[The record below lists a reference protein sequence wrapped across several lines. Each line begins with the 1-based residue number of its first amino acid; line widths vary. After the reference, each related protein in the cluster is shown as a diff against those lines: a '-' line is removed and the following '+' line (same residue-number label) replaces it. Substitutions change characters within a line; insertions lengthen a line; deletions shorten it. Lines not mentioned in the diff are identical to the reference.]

1 MRPDIWNAPSERRR
15 TLEINFLKLLP
26 KKNTWMILLLVGVLL
41 VVIAIPT
48 KTETKKDTLSIYD
61 DSEPNESDME
71 KRLQSLLQQM
81 QGVGEVHTMITY
93 QKDDSVEGI
102 VIIAEGGGNA
112 VVVRNI
118 TEIVRALFSVDSHKI
133 KVIEKKQ
140 NQ

>member
-1 MRPDIWNAPSERRR
+1 MRPDIWSASSERRR
-15 TLEINFLKLLP
+15 TLDINFLKSLP
-26 KKNTWMILLLVGVLL
+26 KKNTWMILLLIGILL

-48 KTETKKDTLSIYD
+48 KTEPRVNSLSIYD
-61 DSEPNESDME
+61 DVSPNETDME

-93 QKDDSVEGI
+93 RDDKQVEGI
-102 VIIAEGGGNA
+102 VIIADGGGDA

-118 TEIVRALFSVDSHKI
+118 TEVVRALFDVDSHKI

>member
-1 MRPDIWNAPSERRR
+1 MRPDIWSASSERRR

-93 QKDDSVEGI
+93 REDKQVEGI
-102 VIIAEGGGNA
+102 VIIADGGGDA

-118 TEIVRALFSVDSHKI
+118 TEVVRALFSVDSHKI

>member
-1 MRPDIWNAPSERRR
+1 M
-15 TLEINFLKLLP
+15 EINFLKSLP
-26 KKNTWMILLLVGVLL
+26 KKNAWMILLLVGVLL

-48 KTETKKDTLSIYD
+48 KTETKKSTLSIYN
-61 DSEPNESDME
+61 DSESNETDME
-71 KRLQSLLQQM
+71 KRLQNLLQQM

-93 QKDDSVEGI
+93 RDDKQVEGI
-102 VIIAEGGGNA
+102 VIIADGGGDA

-118 TEIVRALFSVDSHKI
+118 TDVVRALFDVDSHKI

>member
-1 MRPDIWNAPSERRR
+1 M
-15 TLEINFLKLLP
+15 EINFLKSLP
-26 KKNTWMILLLVGVLL
+26 KKNAWMILLLVGVLL

-48 KTETKKDTLSIYD
+48 KTEPRNSSLSIYD
-61 DSEPNESDME
+61 EMGQEATDME
-71 KRLQSLLQQM
+71 KRLQNLLRKM

-118 TEIVRALFSVDSHKI
+118 TEVVQALFAVDSHKI
-133 KVIEKKQ
+133 KVIEKNQ
-140 NQ
+140 NN

>member
-1 MRPDIWNAPSERRR
+1 M
-15 TLEINFLKLLP
+15 EINFLKSLP

-48 KTETKKDTLSIYD
+48 KTELRNSSISIYD
-61 DSEPNESDME
+61 ETVQEATDME
-71 KRLQSLLQQM
+71 KRLQNLLQKM

-93 QKDDSVEGI
+93 RNDKQVEGI
-102 VIIAEGGGNA
+102 VIIADGGGDA

-118 TEIVRALFSVDSHKI
+118 TDVVRALFDVDSHKI

>member
-1 MRPDIWNAPSERRR
+1 M
-15 TLEINFLKLLP
+15 EISFLKSLP

-48 KTETKKDTLSIYD
+48 KTETKKDTFSIYD
-61 DSEPNESDME
+61 DSELNETDME
-71 KRLQSLLQQM
+71 KRLENLLRQM

-93 QKDDSVEGI
+93 REDKQVEGI
-102 VIIAEGGGNA
+102 VIIADGGGDA
-112 VVVRNI
+112 IIVRNI
-118 TEIVRALFSVDSHKI
+118 TEVVRALFDVDSHKI

>member
-1 MRPDIWNAPSERRR
+1 M
-15 TLEINFLKLLP
+15 EINFLKSIP
-26 KKNTWMILLLVGVLL
+26 KKNAWLILLLVGVLL

-48 KTETKKDTLSIYD
+48 KTEPRNSSLSIYD
-61 DSEPNESDME
+61 ETGQEATDME
-71 KRLQSLLQQM
+71 KRLQNLLQKM

-93 QKDDSVEGI
+93 QNDKQVEGI
-102 VIIAEGGGNA
+102 VIIADGGGDA

-118 TEIVRALFSVDSHKI
+118 TEVVRALFDVDSHKI

>member
-1 MRPDIWNAPSERRR
+1 M
-15 TLEINFLKLLP
+15 EINFLKSLP

-48 KTETKKDTLSIYD
+48 KTEPRDSSLSIYD
-61 DSEPNESDME
+61 ETGQEATDME
-71 KRLQSLLQQM
+71 KRLQNLLQQM

-93 QKDDSVEGI
+93 REDKQVEGI
-102 VIIAEGGGNA
+102 VIIAEGGGDA

-118 TEIVRALFSVDSHKI
+118 TEVVRALFDVDSHKI